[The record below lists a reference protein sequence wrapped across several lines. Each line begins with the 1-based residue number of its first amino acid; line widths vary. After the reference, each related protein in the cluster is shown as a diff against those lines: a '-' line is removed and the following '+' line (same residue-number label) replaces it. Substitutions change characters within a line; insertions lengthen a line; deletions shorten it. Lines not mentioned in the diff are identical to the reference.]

1 MPKTAKLLKLEVYNL
16 GCIGNEGLQ
25 ISLDNI
31 VCLVGE
37 NNAGKSTALKAYEMA
52 VGSGSYNFESDHCK
66 MSSETE
72 LTQVILDI
80 HIPVGVA
87 NIGEQW
93 KIVQGSY
100 HVVRTKWTWDEN
112 NNQTRQTYNPA
123 MGDYDPD
130 NNASGLDNVFI
141 SRLPKPIRIGAL
153 ESPESNFNN
162 LKKILLGDIAV
173 KLENLIHTPKT
184 PINKALDKIK
194 KEIGVF
200 LAPMENAIQNAQDK
214 IQTNHEKI
222 FPNIDISFNLGFSEI
237 KVKALDNL
245 LKGSDLTFKE
255 FDQEIKWDSQ
265 GTGSKRALFWTFIG
279 IHSELNEAINIEKN
293 IQKEVVASK
302 KEITKIVSAIKK
314 VIKEETKKRK
324 RIELREE
331 WNKCW
336 RLQRLIK
343 NKSYEKNDKNS
354 IFPSYILLLDEP
366 EIALHPSAIQAASD
380 LLYEFAEDKNWQVIL
395 STHSPEFIDPFE
407 DHTTIV
413 RVERKSDKSTPST
426 YRASEIIFDPIEK
439 ENLKLLNLFEHSI
452 SQMFFGQYP
461 IIVEG
466 DTEYGSFLKIMN
478 DNPLEYHKNARPI
491 VIRARGK
498 YQIISIMK
506 MLIHFKCNFSVL
518 HDIDYPKTKTKKVN
532 SAWVANSKIYD
543 EIIRGRAL
551 GLKIIH
557 RVSCYTFEAEH
568 DSMVIDSAG
577 KIKLTTSGSKP
588 FKLISKLKSGNFIY
602 KSIKY
607 TLDSLIESA
616 IEEPIGNPFNTEL
629 PIYFDL
635 WVKHHKITNPQFKV

>member
-1 MPKTAKLLKLEVYNL
+1 MSKTAKLLKLEVYNL
-16 GCIGNEGLQ
+16 GCIGKEGLQ

-37 NNAGKSTALKAYEMA
+37 NNAGKSTALKAYEIA
-52 VGSGSYNFESDHCK
+52 VGSGIYNFEVDHCK
-66 MSSETE
+66 MSSDDE

-80 HIPVGVA
+80 HIPTGVA
-87 NIGEQW
+87 NISEQW
-93 KIVQGSY
+93 KISKGPY
-100 HVVRTKWTWDEN
+100 KVVRTKWTWDNN
-112 NNQTRQTYNPA
+112 NNQVRQTYNPDL
-123 MGDYDPD
+123 GDFDPD

-173 KLENLIHTPKT
+173 KLEELILTPKT
-184 PINKALDKIK
+184 PINKALNKIR

-200 LAPMENAIQNAQDK
+200 LSPMEEAIQNAQEK
-214 IQTNHEKI
+214 IQSNHEKI

-255 FDQEIKWDSQ
+255 FEQEIKWDSQ

-279 IHSELNEAINIEKN
+279 IHSELNEAINIEKR
-293 IQKEVVASK
+293 IQKEVSLSK
-302 KEITKIVSAIKK
+302 KEIKKIITSIKK
-314 VIKEETKKRK
+314 SVKNETKNKKRNELKEEWK
-324 RIELREE
+324 
-331 WNKCW
+331 KCW
-336 RLQRLIK
+336 RLQRLIT
-343 NKSYEKNDKNS
+343 NKSYSKTKTDS

-395 STHSPEFIDPFE
+395 STHSPEFIDPFK

-461 IIVEG
+461 VIVEG

-478 DNPLEYHKNARPI
+478 DNPSEYPKNSRPI
-491 VIRARGK
+491 LIRARGK

-518 HDIDYPKTKTKKVN
+518 HDIDYPKTKTNKVN
-532 SAWVANSKIYD
+532 SAWVANKKIYD
-543 EIIRGRAL
+543 EIVRGRAL

-568 DSMVIDSAG
+568 DSMSIDATG
-577 KIKLTTSGSKP
+577 KLKLTSSSSKP
-588 FKLISKLKSGNFIY
+588 FKLISKLDSGNRIY
-602 KSIKY
+602 KSIKH
-607 TLDSLIESA
+607 TLDSLIKST
-616 IEEPIGNPFNTEL
+616 IEEPLGNPFNSEL

-635 WVKHHKITNPQFKV
+635 WTKHHNITNLQFKV